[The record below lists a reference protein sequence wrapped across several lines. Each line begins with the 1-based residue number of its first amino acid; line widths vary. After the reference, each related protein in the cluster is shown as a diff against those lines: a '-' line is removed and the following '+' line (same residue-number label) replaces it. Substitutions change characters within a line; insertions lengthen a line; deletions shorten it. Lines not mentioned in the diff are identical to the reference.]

1 MAYTYKPC
9 NPAEYDRCIQIQSKV
24 KAQDAYGAE
33 TVTLSPFVTDGW
45 AKRKDGATREFY
57 AGTLKQG
64 LEGSKIAVAL
74 VMYTMR
80 YVEGLS
86 QDMVIIEDGIV
97 YDIVDTAELGRK
109 MEHQV
114 ICKTNAV

>member
-1 MAYTYKPC
+1 M
-9 NPAEYDRCIQIQSKV
+9 
-24 KAQDAYGAE
+24 
-33 TVTLSPFVTDGW
+33 
-45 AKRKDGATREFY
+45 
-57 AGTLKQG
+57 
-64 LEGSKIAVAL
+64 AVAL

-97 YDIVDTAELGRK
+97 YDIIDTTELGRK